1 MSKQRK
7 IAVLFAIAGTLIA
20 CAVWYW
26 SKGRFKFQDTWVFWF
41 LLAIPLLGIFEIWTA
56 GKRHPKI
63 QLSSFSRLK
72 TDSVSN
78 YMIRLPFLLRAGGLS
93 LLIIALARPQSEL
106 SWKNVSTEGIDIV
119 IAMDISASMLAKDF
133 DPNRLESAK
142 KVAIKF
148 IEERPNDRI
157 GLVVYEGESFTQC
170 PLTTDHRVLIN
181 LFKDVKTGMVEG
193 GTAIGMGLANAVNRL
208 KESEAKSKV
217 VILLTDGENN
227 AGSIA
232 PVTAAE
238 IAKQYG
244 VRVYTV
250 GVGTRGQ
257 ALTPVGI
264 YPDGR
269 YKYEYADVKINEE
282 SLKQI
287 AETTGGKYF
296 RATDGEALTEIYK
309 QIDKLEKTK
318 IKVTEHSRHAE
329 EFFWF
334 AVVGA
339 SLLFLEFLFRNTAL
353 QTLP

>member
-1 MSKQRK
+1 
-7 IAVLFAIAGTLIA
+7 
-20 CAVWYW
+20 
-26 SKGRFKFQDTWVFWF
+26 
-41 LLAIPLLGIFEIWTA
+41 
-56 GKRHPKI
+56 
-63 QLSSFSRLK
+63 
-72 TDSVSN
+72 
-78 YMIRLPFLLRAGGLS
+78 
-93 LLIIALARPQSEL
+93 
-106 SWKNVSTEGIDIV
+106 
-119 IAMDISASMLAKDF
+119 ML
-133 DPNRLESAK
+133 
-142 KVAIKF
+142 
-148 IEERPNDRI
+148 
-157 GLVVYEGESFTQC
+157 
-170 PLTTDHRVLIN
+170 
-181 LFKDVKTGMVEG
+181 
-193 GTAIGMGLANAVNRL
+193 NAVNRL
-208 KESEAKSKV
+208 KDSEAKSKV

-238 IAKQYG
+238 IAKKFG

-250 GVGTRGQ
+250 GVGSRGQ

-269 YKYEYADVKINEE
+269 YKYDYADVKINEE
-282 SLKQI
+282 SLKKI

-296 RATDGEALTEIYK
+296 RATNGEALNEIYQ

-334 AVVGA
+334 AVIGA